1 VNVSVLEYVPV
12 RSGSVAL
19 MGCLNA
25 IATGS
30 LETAAA
36 QVALEN
42 STTSGY
48 GNENVPFIRW
58 PGSDTVSMEPPG
70 ECWAGPTLPPRRSP
84 DHRGKPDPGTSK
96 VPVTGASSR

>member
-1 VNVSVLEYVPV
+1 VNDSVLEYVPV

-48 GNENVPFIRW
+48 GNENVPFTRW
-58 PGSDTVSMEPPG
+58 PGSDTKSPRPANHASPP
-70 ECWAGPTLPPRRSP
+70 
-84 DHRGKPDPGTSK
+84 
-96 VPVTGASSR
+96 